1 MEWLDSLD
9 GSFSILPVFV
19 FLAEVTVVTLSTIR
33 TIFVA
38 RGMKYLA
45 PLLGLFEVS
54 IWLFAIGQVM
64 RNLNDP
70 WCFIA
75 FAAGFTMG
83 NFLGIHIEKR
93 LAIGNLVVNVISH
106 KDAGVLVESL
116 KQAEYGVTAVDAQGA
131 MGPVRVVTT
140 VIRRKELANVLTL
153 VKRFDER
160 AFYSVNELQ
169 AASVDAPGRR
179 VLELVG
185 QAAGLSPA
193 NGRGRRWPVI

>member
-1 MEWLDSLD
+1 VEWLDALA
-9 GSFSILPVFV
+9 GSFSILPLFV

-33 TIFVA
+33 TIFIA

-54 IWLFAIGQVM
+54 IWLFAISQVM
-64 RNLNDP
+64 SNLNNP
-70 WCFIA
+70 WCFAA

-106 KDAGVLVESL
+106 KDAGALVESL
-116 KQAEYGVTAVDAQGA
+116 KQAEYGVTSVDAQGA

-140 VIRRKELANVLTL
+140 VIRRKELTNVLSL

-179 VLELVG
+179 VLDLVG
-185 QAAGLSPA
+185 QAAGLGPA
-193 NGRGRRWPVI
+193 SGRSRRWPVT